1 MSPNPR
7 KFGVPVR
14 GALFLAILF
23 LALLF
28 RVQGIFWDDGHL
40 LHPDERFQFIVAVD
54 RISMPQ
60 SLDEL
65 LSPSYSPWNPRR
77 VGPDGVA
84 QPFAYGALPL
94 YTLEVTGW
102 TIRHLR
108 ELVGLDEGTSD
119 PFRTLAFRARL
130 LTALVDLSG
139 ILFAMLLARRAFG
152 NGAALLTG
160 ALLATSVLA
169 VQQAHFFVVD
179 PWAAAFG
186 TATLFCAYELT
197 RRGQQ
202 RWAVAAGVA
211 AAAALA
217 CKVSMWPLVAPL
229 VAALG
234 WLGLRRS
241 RTLSLMPWLRSCL
254 RQTPWPTTALAFAVA
269 YAVFEPYTVLDPFPT
284 LRDVLREWLIAQG
297 LLDVPYTRQYVETV
311 PIVYHVIQLVRW
323 GMGPVY
329 ATIAGIA
336 LLSAS
341 ADVLRAARAA
351 RSLPSGRVAVVMDDR
366 LLAQV
371 LLLLWILF
379 YGLTAWTAET
389 KYLRYSLP
397 LLAPLAILT
406 SGWLVARWRAGHR
419 RQRLATLLVGVL
431 VLLQTFSWTLAFTNI
446 YRQPHTRVAASQ
458 WILQHVPPG
467 STLGVEH
474 WDDRLPLSLNGMP
487 VDALYRFETLT
498 WYEDRSPRD
507 TVAYLHDVLERVD
520 YIVLSSDR
528 LAGSIPR
535 MPWRYPVTSEYY
547 RLLESGALG
556 FTLVYEAK
564 VESRFGPLQLSDYE
578 ADESFTVYDHPR
590 VRIFRKERTL
600 SEEELRRLF
609 AWSLEQPYVP
619 QRDRPEAYKQL
630 LGAPVE
636 TIRPA
641 HDLGWADG
649 VLASDVAAVLWWS
662 VLLSLLGLSAL
673 PLAVRVA
680 TSFPDCGVG
689 LVRVLAL
696 ILLAYPVWLLASWRI
711 VPFELPSILLALL
724 LVALVCW
731 WRWWPVMRAVSWRD
745 RVWAVALSEG
755 AFWFGFGFFLFLRW
769 LYPDLWHPYFG
780 GEKPMELAF
789 AQGVARSRWM
799 PPYDPWFADG
809 VQNYYYYG
817 FFLVSLLWKLSGLL
831 PERAFQLALA
841 TVAGS
846 TASVVASLG
855 LELAR
860 RVASRPESDPVAVRR
875 WMVIGGAGS
884 VWWVVFAGNLDP
896 LLQVVTRLTWRI
908 DFWESSRVVAHAIT
922 EFPYF
927 SFLYGDLHP
936 HVIALPIW
944 LAAAALALA
953 LHRDG
958 AADGAA
964 PVLGWLL
971 LVFCAS
977 TAAVVNSWD
986 LPLAATLVLLG
997 SFALIRPS
1005 SPGQVLGFLA
1015 SAATGL
1021 VLLRVLYQPFYD
1033 RFVSPVTT
1041 VRLTTAGTTFAEF
1054 CLHFGLLLALPALA
1068 LLVANDGAW
1077 RRRRAMALAL
1087 LAGVATL
1094 AGALGSI
1101 GLRMMTI
1108 GLTLERVDVGSL
1120 LVLAL
1125 AVSAL
1130 TAVCLPVLRF
1140 DPTLTETR
1148 LFVVM
1153 VGLAGGTLGAWRG
1166 VAGLLLVACVV
1177 AVSWLV
1183 VSWSRPEVATVALGA
1198 LGLAIVAASDLVVIV
1213 DDLYGSPWER
1223 MNTVFKLYNEAWPL
1237 LALAGWAF
1245 VVWAWSRT
1253 PMRTRVPTVLVG
1265 ALVVCS
1271 ALYFVLGTPQ
1281 RLALRLPSTPSPGS
1295 LDGYAWMRGG
1305 AYLNS
1310 LGEVIETSEDWAVIE
1325 WLRAHAE
1332 GNPVILEASIG
1343 PYRGNGSR
1351 ISSATGLPTVLGWD
1365 RHERQQRERVVPV
1378 DRRVRLESP
1387 LGDAVDRRLFEV
1399 RELYDTT
1406 DLARKRELLW
1416 RYRVRYVVV
1425 GPVERGWRVQPGFAG
1440 ASRPH
1445 EPYASREGLAA
1456 FEALEGS
1463 TLRRVATFG
1472 ETRIYEVVSDPPTGQ
1487 QAP

>member
-7 KFGVPVR
+7 KCAAPVR

-23 LALLF
+23 LALLL
-28 RVQGIFWDDGHL
+28 RVQGISWDDGHL
-40 LHPDERFQFIVAVD
+40 LHPDERFQLIVAVD
-54 RISMPQ
+54 RIRTPR

-65 LSPSYSPWNPRR
+65 LAPSTSPWNPRR

-102 TIRHLR
+102 AIRHLR
-108 ELVGLDEGTSD
+108 GLVGLDEGTSD
-119 PFRTLAFRARL
+119 PFRMLVLPGRL
-130 LTALVDLSG
+130 LTALVDLCG

-186 TATLFCAYELT
+186 TATLFCAYELAQ
-197 RRGQQ
+197 RGQQ

-217 CKVSMWPLVAPL
+217 CKVSMWPLVVPL

-241 RTLSLMPWLRSCL
+241 RTLSLMWWVRSCL
-254 RQTPWPTTALAFAVA
+254 RQTPWPTTALAFVVA
-269 YAVFEPYTVLDPFPT
+269 SAVFEPYTVLDPLPT

-297 LLDVPYTRQYVETV
+297 RLDVPYTRQYVETV
-311 PIVYHVIQLVRW
+311 PIVYHIVQLVRW

-329 ATIAGIA
+329 VTVAVIA

-341 ADVLRAARAA
+341 AEVLRAARAA
-351 RSLPSGRVAVVMDDR
+351 RSLPWGRSVIETDDR
-366 LLAQV
+366 LLARM
-371 LLLLWILF
+371 LLLLWIVV
-379 YGLTAWTAET
+379 YGLSAWTAET

-397 LLAPLAILT
+397 LLAPLAVLT
-406 SGWLVARWRAGHR
+406 SGWLVTRWRAGHR
-419 RQRLATLLVGVL
+419 RQRLATLLVGTLL
-431 VLLQTFSWTLAFTNI
+431 VLQTFAWTMAFTSI

-474 WDDRLPLSLNGMP
+474 WDDRLPLSLNGTP
-487 VDALYRFETLT
+487 VNALYRFETLT
-498 WYEDRSPRD
+498 WYEDRSPED
-507 TVAYLHDVLERVD
+507 TLTYLHDVLERVD

-564 VESRFGPLQLSDYE
+564 VESRFGPLHLGDYE

-609 AWSLEQPYVP
+609 AWSLQQPYVP
-619 QRDRPEAYKQL
+619 QRDRPQAYKQL
-630 LGAPVE
+630 LGVPVE
-636 TIRPA
+636 AIRPA
-641 HDLGWADG
+641 HDLGWADRA
-649 VLASDVAAVLWWS
+649 LASDITAVLWWS
-662 VLLSLLGLSAL
+662 VLLSLFGLAAL

-680 TSFPDCGVG
+680 TAFPDRGVG

-696 ILLAYPVWLLASWRI
+696 ILVAYPVWLLASWRV

-731 WRWWPVMRAVSWRD
+731 WRWWPVIRAASWRD
-745 RVWAVALSEG
+745 RMWAIALSEG
-755 AFWFGFGFFLFLRW
+755 AFWFGFGFFLVLRW

-831 PERAFQLALA
+831 PERAFQLTLA

-860 RVASRPESDPVAVRR
+860 RVASRSQSNPVAVRR

-884 VWWVVFAGNLDP
+884 VWWVLFAGNLDP

-908 DFWESSRVVAHAIT
+908 DFWQSSRVVAHAIT

-944 LAAAALALA
+944 LAAAALVLV
-953 LHRDG
+953 LHREG
-958 AADGAA
+958 ADERAA
-964 PVLGWLL
+964 RMLAWLL

-997 SFALIRPS
+997 SFAATRPTS
-1005 SPGQVLGFLA
+1005 LGRWLGFLV
-1015 SAATGL
+1015 SAAAGL
-1021 VLLRVLYQPFYD
+1021 LLLRAIYQPFYD
-1033 RFVSPVTT
+1033 RFVSPVTA
-1041 VRLTTAGTTFAEF
+1041 VRLTAAGTTFGEF
-1054 CLHFGLLLALPALA
+1054 FLHFGLLLALPALA
-1068 LLVANDGAW
+1068 LLLVNDGSWRW
-1077 RRRRAMALAL
+1077 RREIGSVL
-1087 LAGVATL
+1087 LAGTATL
-1094 AGALGSI
+1094 VGALTSS
-1101 GLRMMTI
+1101 GLRMVTA
-1108 GLTLERVDVGSL
+1108 GLTLEEIDFRNV
-1120 LVLAL
+1120 LVLVS
-1125 AVSAL
+1125 AVSLL
-1130 TAVCLPVLRF
+1130 TAVCLPALRF
-1140 DPTLTETR
+1140 DPALTETR
-1148 LFVVM
+1148 LFVAL
-1153 VGLAGGTLGAWRG
+1153 VGLAGGAVGAWRG

-1183 VSWSRPEVATVALGA
+1183 VSWSRREAAMVTLGA
-1198 LGLAIVAASDLVVIV
+1198 LGLAIVAATDLVVIV

-1237 LALAGWAF
+1237 LALGGWAS

-1253 PMRTRVPTVLVG
+1253 STRKRLSTGLLG

-1271 ALYFVLGTPQ
+1271 ALYSVLGTPQ

-1305 AYLNS
+1305 SFLNS
-1310 LGEVIETSEDWAVIE
+1310 LGEVIETTEDRAVIE

-1365 RHERQQRERVVPV
+1365 RHERQQRKRVVPV
-1378 DRRVRLESP
+1378 DRRVRLLSP

-1440 ASRPH
+1440 AVRPD
-1445 EPYASREGLAA
+1445 EPYASQQGLAA

-1472 ETRIYEVVSDPPTGQ
+1472 ETRIYEVVSDPPTGRH
-1487 QAP
+1487 AP